1 MVSFICPLLCRI
13 ILPMDLK
20 LEWVA
25 AVLGIH
31 ESLLWLPHLGPPT
44 VKAGILLCYF
54 FISSHPDSLHKFPWQ
69 SFTRIAP
76 PSNPSAMQE
85 NLSSSLTWL
94 CQQMHMTLPFVYY
107 VFMPKRKLSWSFHL
121 NTLIMLLFFRW
132 PILRILITESKDIWQ
147 RSRNFFYHTR
157 LPPPTAPKKP
167 LTQFRESSWWDFTN
181 SILWNHTKNG
191 EREKK
196 TEWDLMLLIRDF
208 PCWILQLLPQ
218 MEFLGVWGWAQTKN
232 KDDIS
237 ARKWFK
243 RETLGAFLGYKCLV
257 TKNIDQYLFFGKKK
271 NIPSNLILILHFN

>member
-121 NTLIMLLFFRW
+121 NTLIMLLFFQMTH
-132 PILRILITESKDIWQ
+132 PPHPHHGVKGHLTEVTE
-147 RSRNFFYHTR
+147 FFLSHT
-157 LPPPTAPKKP
+157 PPTAN
-167 LTQFRESSWWDFTN
+167 R
-181 SILWNHTKNG
+181 
-191 EREKK
+191 
-196 TEWDLMLLIRDF
+196 
-208 PCWILQLLPQ
+208 PQ
-218 MEFLGVWGWAQTKN
+218 KAPNT
-232 KDDIS
+232 I
-237 ARKWFK
+237 
-243 RETLGAFLGYKCLV
+243 
-257 TKNIDQYLFFGKKK
+257 
-271 NIPSNLILILHFN
+271 